1 MRKQI
6 SKRELDSIK
15 KLIKKFNSKIR
26 LTQPTAYELPTASPN
41 YVRYGTFHWGT
52 QETIAFAQA
61 VANSWQTNGN
71 TPKLYI
77 GDISDQVFANTTGH
91 YGHKTGTHVDFD
103 LLGTL
108 MDDPDYTAAKQKK
121 CAALICYMIILG
133 AKRVI
138 YNDATVKTNVNT
150 WAAQMHYTGRVD
162 DSVAG
167 HGNHIHA
174 EMPLY
179 LLLWKTDGLL

>member
-6 SKRELDSIK
+6 VKRELESIE
-15 KLIKKFNSKIR
+15 KLLRNFKQTIKFI
-26 LTQPTAYELPTASPN
+26 QPTAYELPLTSSN
-41 YVRYGTFHWGT
+41 YVRYGTYHWGT
-52 QETIAFAQA
+52 KETIAFAEA

-103 LLGTL
+103 LPGNL
-108 MDDPDYTAAKQKK
+108 MDDPDYTADKQKK

-133 AKRVI
+133 SKRVI
-138 YNDATVKTNVNT
+138 YNDSTVKVNVNT
-150 WAAQMHYTGRVD
+150 WAVQMHYAGRVD
-162 DSVAG
+162 DSVSG

-174 EMPLY
+174 ELPL
-179 LLLWKTDGLL
+179 